1 MTLMNWGLR
10 PVKTPDG
17 KVYVREVY
25 YTESGEVCD
34 VEMQI
39 KHDYHPDQKIVEQR
53 LCKMYYNMAAM
64 KLYNPT
70 VLKYDPDSNLA
81 EWYPDETLD

>member
-39 KHDYHPDQKIVEQR
+39 KHPYHPDPEVVENNLKR
-53 LCKMYYNMAAM
+53 LYYNIKEM

-70 VLKYDPDSNLA
+70 VMKYTPDQQLA
-81 EWYPDETLD
+81 DWYPDETMA

>member
-53 LCKMYYNMAAM
+53 LSKM
-64 KLYNPT
+64 
-70 VLKYDPDSNLA
+70 
-81 EWYPDETLD
+81 